1 MKVMETVKTKWHN
14 AKATLKSR
22 GAVVGHV
29 VEQHQIGVTE
39 TGEIIVRKLQFA
51 KIFHISLIKN

>member
-1 MKVMETVKTKWHN
+1 MKVVETVKTKWHN

-51 KIFHISLIKN
+51 KIFHIS